1 LIEQINTQ
9 KIFVLGNQKSGTTA
23 IAWLIAHYGQL
34 TKTLDIPELWKQK
47 HKIFSGKRTLT
58 SFVRSNSQSFSVQLI
73 KEPNLTF
80 FYREIDEIFPDSRYV
95 FVIRHPADNIRSILD
110 RLKIPGHLENAELKI
125 KTRNTWEDLFYGTL
139 LGFLKEEQY
148 IARLAKRW
156 VLSAEMYL
164 KNRDKMLLIR
174 YEDFLADK
182 HRCIHTASQKLGINA
197 KNEIE
202 PFLDLQ
208 HQSRGVTR
216 GMPWIECFGERNI
229 EIIRKIC
236 GPYLKYFDYELPK
249 NGTVSLSKGAVET
262 EGKTIKKLN
271 PSTEKYWTYSRK
283 DVLKKKA
290 AYLPRHLVVS
300 MIPEQ
305 DGTIKVLDVG
315 CTDSILGFLLRKKFK
330 DIYLAGG
337 DISQSSTAFG
347 CHYCDKTFQL
357 DIEKKTLQDQGCNEH
372 FHYIIC
378 IELIEHLVNPEI
390 VLKKLKDLLDEN
402 GYIIISF
409 RNIAWWRYRMSLLRG
424 YFLDDTSFYHHAAY
438 LHDFTMYTFATLMEN
453 AGLEP
458 AEIGGEFIPPRFL
471 RKIIPTNLVEKLITR
486 YPNLFGHQIIIK
498 ARRGR
503 C

>member
-1 LIEQINTQ
+1 LIKQINTQ

-23 IAWLIAHYGQL
+23 IAWLIAHYGKI
-34 TKTLDIPELWKQK
+34 TNTLDIPELWEEER
-47 HKIFSGKRTLT
+47 KIFLGKRSLA
-58 SFVRSNSQSFSVQLI
+58 SFVKEYPQSFSAQLI
-73 KEPNLTF
+73 KEPCLTF
-80 FYREIDEIFPDSRYV
+80 LYRELAEIFPDAHYV
-95 FVIRHPADNIRSILD
+95 FIIRHPADNIRSILD
-110 RLKIPGHLENAELKI
+110 RLKVPGHLENAELKI
-125 KTRNTWEDLFYGTL
+125 KSRNTWKDLFYGTL
-139 LGFLKEEQY
+139 LGSLKEEQY

-182 HRCIHTASQKLGINA
+182 HKCIHTASQHLGIDA
-197 KNEIE
+197 KNAIE
-202 PFLDLQ
+202 HLLDVQ
-208 HQSRGVTR
+208 HQSRGATR
-216 GMPWIECFGERNI
+216 GIPWIECFGERNV

-249 NGTVSLSKGAVET
+249 NGTVSISRGAVET
-262 EGKTIKKLN
+262 EEKTIKKLH
-271 PSTEKYWTYSRK
+271 PFKEKYWTYRRK

-290 AYLPRHLVVS
+290 AYLPTHLVVS

-315 CTDSILGFLLRKKFK
+315 CTDSTLGFLLRKKFR
-330 DIYLAGG
+330 DIYLAGV

-357 DIEKKTLQDQGCNEH
+357 DIEEETLKDQGYNEH

-390 VLKKLKDLLDEN
+390 FLKKLKDLLDEN

-409 RNIAWWRYRMSLLRG
+409 RNIAWWRYRMRLLRG
-424 YFLDDTSFYHHAAY
+424 YFLDDTSFYRHAAY

-471 RKIIPTNLVEKLITR
+471 RKIIPANMAEKLIAR